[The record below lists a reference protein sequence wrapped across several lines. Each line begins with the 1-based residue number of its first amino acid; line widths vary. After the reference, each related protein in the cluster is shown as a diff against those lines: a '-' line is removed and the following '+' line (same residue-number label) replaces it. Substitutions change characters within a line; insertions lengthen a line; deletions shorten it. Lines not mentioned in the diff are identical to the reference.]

1 MAVTRRR
8 RGKKRSTR
16 IGRRSTRSGGGARQP
31 GQLFLV
37 NTLQQQQQQQQQWN
51 NTSHGKFNRKRVID
65 LSKWLE
71 GGGLCEERGG
81 GEGKEEWACVA
92 EAEHSQGFVASLASC
107 HQIIIS

>member
-1 MAVTRRR
+1 MCGGHKEEEGTRR
-8 RGKKRSTR
+8 GAL
-16 IGRRSTRSGGGARQP
+16 GLEGGARGRQP

-37 NTLQQQQQQQQQWN
+37 NTLQHQRQQQQQWN

-71 GGGLCEERGG
+71 GGGLCEEDGG
-81 GEGKEEWACVA
+81 GEGTREWACVA